1 MKRPSLAFG
10 LVIFTLALLF
20 LFLGSSTL
28 FVALPIA
35 VMVLLFY
42 IFTKKES
49 VKKLLII
56 PVISITILISSVSLT
71 LNNHFVFNKSI
82 KYADTT
88 SDIVATVVDVTPKY
102 YIIKTKLINSE
113 EESIKKLNIKSM
125 IIFSMIIQKLLNRL
139 MILIKVKNV

>member
-20 LFLGSSTL
+20 LIFGSSTL

-42 IFTKKES
+42 IFTKKDS
-49 VKKLLII
+49 IKKLLII

-71 LNNHFVFNKSI
+71 LNNLFVFNKSI
-82 KYADTT
+82 QYADTT
-88 SDIVATVVDVTPKY
+88 NDIVATVVDVTPKY
-102 YIIKTKLINSE
+102 YIIKTKLI
-113 EESIKKLNIKSM
+113 ESQLKTTL
-125 IIFSMIIQKLLNRL
+125 F
-139 MILIKVKNV
+139 

>member
-1 MKRPSLAFG
+1 M
-10 LVIFTLALLF
+10 
-20 LFLGSSTL
+20 
-28 FVALPIA
+28 ALPIA

-113 EESIKKLNIKSM
+113 EESIKILFVANETDYKVYDNIFIDDAEIIESPYDTDKSEKC
-125 IIFSMIIQKLLNRL
+125 IVSIYNSTHNE
-139 MILIKVKNV
+139 KVGEKEKDFY